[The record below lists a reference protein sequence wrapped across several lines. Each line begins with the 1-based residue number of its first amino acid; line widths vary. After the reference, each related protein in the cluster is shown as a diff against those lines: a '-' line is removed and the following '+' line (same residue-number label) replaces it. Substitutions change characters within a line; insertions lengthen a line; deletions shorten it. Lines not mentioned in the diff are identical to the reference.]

1 MGEMGE
7 GGQEVHTSN
16 YSASLNNA
24 GVGSA
29 NPPLSVENLSITLM
43 AKDSTSWGSCS
54 TVVFTT
60 EENPHI

>member
-43 AKDSTSWGSCS
+43 AKDSTS
-54 TVVFTT
+54 
-60 EENPHI
+60 